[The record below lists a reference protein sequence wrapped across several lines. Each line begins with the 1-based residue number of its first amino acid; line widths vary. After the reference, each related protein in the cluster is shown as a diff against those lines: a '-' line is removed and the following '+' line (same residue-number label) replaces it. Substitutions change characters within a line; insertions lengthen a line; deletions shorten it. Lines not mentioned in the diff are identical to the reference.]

1 MTNGPGEA
9 VQDSLLI
16 LVDMAM
22 RMGDSVGM
30 EIGMIVDMVMVVP
43 VLFIHSASPPKYIWD
58 IIP

>member
-43 VLFIHSASPPKYIWD
+43 VLYIHSASPPKDILD